1 MASYDN
7 EIYRGPPEAGPTLEH
22 DIRSYGSDVYIVK
35 SEITTLKQ
43 DAPPTKEP
51 IRQES
56 KPVQKKESKIAKAMK
71 LLASCT
77 AAVTIATNLTVP
89 PAPPPPVE

>member
-43 DAPPTKEP
+43 EGWRFGSLDELTAPDH
-51 IRQES
+51 
-56 KPVQKKESKIAKAMK
+56 A
-71 LLASCT
+71 
-77 AAVTIATNLTVP
+77 
-89 PAPPPPVE
+89 